1 MHLLIVWSLFVL
13 LCEIARPQQQTL
25 CGYCGRETAETKFG
39 CPKCGKV
46 HWCCE
51 EHQQHSVPV
60 HRQFCGESN
69 CLAAG
74 SEDRHFCYA
83 DETDASGCSYHQRPE
98 YAHQSV
104 LPPLL
109 SELSRGTS
117 LVAKFGFTYNNH
129 SDKLS
134 ERHRCVVLGH
144 LRRCFASDIGP
155 QSAFLYTP
163 VMDRLFDLYAGLDFN
178 SMLSPVA
185 MGAQESFGYWFFQR
199 LIEAFL
205 VYHEALVRDLPIEKR
220 RVSEEVRLSGE
231 LPPMFITGVPR
242 SGTSLLQNL
251 LAAGP
256 GFRTPLNWE
265 FSFPAGHL
273 SLSERIERYKRDK
286 PGIVG
291 DPRFADLQ
299 PLHPAECVQILR
311 AGGMWPQV
319 QALAAD
325 SSFKGFEEDPALQ
338 AAVTWYK
345 ARTYEAEKFND
356 TYELH
361 KLAAR
366 LLEFQT
372 SPPRRGWVFKDPIH
386 YGSLERIA
394 DVYPGAVV
402 VVVHRDLS
410 EALTS
415 WVTRYDSKEVQRAA
429 VEIMAVGLEQRLEF
443 RARLEAEDEKRVH
456 FVDVNSE
463 DLRTDPVGAISR
475 LLSSIGGEI
484 EEGHVEAL
492 SEFASRK
499 MRKARDLKPVEGLT
513 DPQSLRQRFSK
524 YLERFP
530 EDLRDT

>member
-1 MHLLIVWSLFVL
+1 MLGEF
-13 LCEIARPQQQTL
+13 ARPQQQSL
-25 CGYCGRETAETKFG
+25 CGYCGQETAETKFG

-51 EHQQHSVPV
+51 EHQQRSVPI
-60 HRQFCGESN
+60 HEQFCGDPN

-74 SEDRHFCYA
+74 SEDRDFCYA
-83 DETDASGCSYHQRPE
+83 DETDGSGCSYHQRPE
-98 YAHQSV
+98 YAHQSI

-109 SELSRGTS
+109 SELSS
-117 LVAKFGFTYNNH
+117 PFAVVDKFGIIYNDH

-134 ERHRCVVLGH
+134 EDQRSVLLGR
-144 LRRCFASDIGP
+144 LRRYFASDAGV
-155 QSAFLYTP
+155 QAAFLMTP
-163 VMDRLFDLYAGLDFN
+163 VMDRLFELYAGLDFN
-178 SMLSPVA
+178 SMLRPVLMDA
-185 MGAQESFGYWFFQR
+185 DRSFAYWFLSR

-205 VYHEALVRDLPIEKR
+205 VYHEALLRDLPIDKGG
-220 RVSEEVRLSGE
+220 VSREVRLSGE
-231 LPPMFITGVPR
+231 LPPVFITGVPR

-265 FSFPAGHL
+265 FSFPAGHI
-273 SLSERIERYKRDK
+273 SLSERIERFKSGK
-286 PGIVG
+286 PGRVE
-291 DPRFADLQ
+291 DPRYADLE
-299 PLHPAECVQILR
+299 PLHPAECVQILQ
-311 AGGMWPQV
+311 AGGMWAQV
-319 QALAAD
+319 IGSREAD
-325 SSFKGFEEDPALQ
+325 PWFQKECEEDPALR
-338 AAVTWYK
+338 AALTWYLS
-345 ARTYEAEKFND
+345 RTYQGEKFND
-356 TYELH
+356 AHELH

-386 YGSLERIA
+386 YGNLNRIA

-402 VVVHRDLS
+402 VVVHRELS

-415 WVTRYDSKEVQRAA
+415 WIHGNDIEVQRAI
-429 VEIMAVGLEQRLEF
+429 VENMAMGLEQYSEF
-443 RARLEAEDEKRVH
+443 RARLEAEKEKRVH

-513 DPQSLRQRFSK
+513 DPHSLRQRFSK

-530 EDLRDT
+530 EDLRDD